1 LNVLTF
7 GDMEA
12 MRDRPQPAYP
22 QYAEIRATAAR
33 AARTVDPSQ
42 VEFMQRLARQHGPRW
57 CQAVLGWPCSD
68 DLRTMSA
75 HDAYTLLAA
84 HDAGLD
90 PPACAALTD
99 WWALSDL
106 RHAMA
111 DQAAHDEQRADQ
123 LAYEA
128 ALAACDEDVDITPM
142 ANVNAHVRHG
152 HRVRLVHAVP
162 GEDALSLARRH
173 RAGRPLCEAPD
184 PARKRTRT
192 LEYAGDAPVTC
203 LSCLTF
209 MRQIHPARAL

>member
-1 LNVLTF
+1 MMTF
-7 GDMEA
+7 TDMEA

-22 QYAEIRATAAR
+22 QYAGIRATAAR
-33 AARTVDPSQ
+33 AARIVDPSQ
-42 VEFMQRLARQHGPRW
+42 VEFMQRIARQHGPRW

-68 DLRTMSA
+68 DLRTVSA

-106 RHAMA
+106 RRAMD
-111 DQAAHDEQRADQ
+111 DQERHDAARQDQ

-128 ALAACDEDVDITPM
+128 ALAGCDEDIDITPM
-142 ANVNAHVRHG
+142 ASVNAHVRHG
-152 HRVRLVHAVP
+152 HRVQLVHAVP
-162 GEDALSLARRH
+162 GEDALSLSRRH
-173 RAGRPLCEAPD
+173 RAGRPLCEAAD

-192 LEYAGDAPVTC
+192 LEDAPAAPVTC

-209 MRQIHPARAL
+209 MGQVHPARSL